1 MTEKQLAKRVI
12 KELQE
17 QFLKVSAE
25 NEFLKGNI
33 TASEYEETT
42 NSNSKPDKFK
52 DKELSQMMYTLM
64 KLTNNYE
71 MEPSDIAIM
80 LNTDLADVYR
90 VYERIDV
97 LLDKIN

>member
-12 KELQE
+12 KGLQE

-33 TASEYEETT
+33 TSSEYEEITKG
-42 NSNSKPDKFK
+42 SQKPDRFK
-52 DKELSQMMYTLM
+52 DKELQQMIHTLM

-71 MEPSDIAIM
+71 MNPSDIAIM
-80 LNTDLADVYR
+80 LNADTTDVYR
-90 VYERIDV
+90 VYNNLDV
-97 LLDKIN
+97 ILDKIN